1 MVEYTIL
8 NVPLLGRNLAA
19 SRSPRLQPG
28 VPAEYGE
35 MLSREV
41 AMGEWTVDP
50 ENGDPLNSKGQTIK
64 DHLEFCI
71 STRPHWLL
79 PALLE
84 DEADEVW
91 TSGNLT
97 LQGKRLK
104 QLEEF
109 SGSKAA
115 ALVLLTEEAA
125 RYRVRPFTTE
135 IGVKPG
141 DNANKSSDK
150 KPDANLS
157 TNPWSQK
164 FRGDEET
171 REARIASIIKQGT
184 KLADALAKAAGTT
197 IGKPLRK
204 SA

>member
-1 MVEYTIL
+1 MPDYAIL
-8 NVPLLGRNLAA
+8 KAPLLGRNLAA
-19 SRSPRLQPG
+19 SRTPRLQPS
-28 VPAEYGE
+28 VPAEYGDI
-35 MLSREV
+35 LSREV

-50 ENGDPLNSKGQTIK
+50 ENGEPLNSKGQSIK
-64 DHLEFCI
+64 DHLEFAI

-79 PALLE
+79 PAVLE
-84 DEADEVW
+84 DDADEVW

-115 ALVLLTEEAA
+115 ALVLLTEEAE
-125 RYRVRPFTTE
+125 RYGVKPFTTAK
-135 IGVKPG
+135 GVKPG
-141 DNANKSSDK
+141 DDANKGHDK
-150 KPDANLS
+150 KPEGNLT
-157 TNPWSQK
+157 TNPWSQN
-164 FRGDEET
+164 FRGDEAT
-171 REARIASIIKQGT
+171 RTARIASICKQGT